1 MIRPVIL
8 CGGAGTRLWPV
19 SRQLLPKQFL
29 PLAGADSLLQQT
41 AARLTGEQFAP
52 ALVVSGED
60 QRMLIKRQLEQAG
73 TRVEGILL
81 EPASRNTSAAA
92 ALAAA
97 WLTANGHDE
106 LLLLLPS
113 DHVILNRD
121 AFVKAIAVGAP
132 HAERGAIVTF
142 GAEPTEPNTQYGY
155 VEADMDHPCGDGAFP
170 IARFVEKPNA
180 ATAAEYLQTGRF
192 LWNAGIFLV
201 KASTLLGEMRQLMS
215 ATVDAIS
222 AAVANA
228 TSDGLFV
235 RPRGDDFNQAQNI
248 SIDHGVME
256 KTRRGMVVPVDM
268 GWSDVGSWGAVW
280 TLGEKDAAANV
291 LQGDV
296 LAIETRGS
304 LLRSERNGP
313 LIAAV
318 GLEDI
323 AVIATSDAV
332 FLAPLNRASDVKDI
346 VEILKAE
353 GRESAVSSPKMARAW
368 GSCEKIA
375 TGTNF
380 QAKHIVVDPGEALLF
395 DDDAQRAEHWMVVRG
410 SAELTLDGEIS
421 ILREY
426 ESASV
431 APGAKRH
438 IVNRGQVALELI
450 KVECGPHVDE
460 RPIARSGDR
469 DRRTEEKQSKGTA
482 Q

>member
-29 PLAGADSLLQQT
+29 PLTGPDSLLQQT

-52 ALVVSGED
+52 AIVVSGED
-60 QRMLIKRQLEQAG
+60 QRIFIKRQLEQAS
-73 TRVEGILL
+73 TPVEAILL
-81 EPASRNTSAAA
+81 EPAGRNTSAAA

-97 WLTANGHDE
+97 WLSASGRDE

-121 AFVKAIAVGAP
+121 AFVKAIAIGAP

-180 ATAAEYLQTGRF
+180 ATATEYLETGRF

-201 KASTLLGEMRQLMS
+201 MASTLLGEMRQLMPAS
-215 ATVDAIS
+215 VDAIS

-228 TSDGLFV
+228 TKDGLFV
-235 RPRGDDFNQAQNI
+235 RPRADFFNQAQNI

-280 TLGEKDAAANV
+280 ALGEKDTAGNV

-296 LAIETRGS
+296 LAIGTRGS
-304 LLRSERNGP
+304 LLRSERDGP

-318 GLEDI
+318 GVEDL

-332 FLAPLNRASDVKDI
+332 FLAPITRASDVKDI
-346 VEILKAE
+346 VEILRAE
-353 GRESAVSSPKMARAW
+353 GRESVVSSPKLARAW
-368 GSCEKIA
+368 GSCEEIA
-375 TGTNF
+375 KGINF
-380 QAKHIVVDPGEALLF
+380 EAKHIVVDPGEALLF
-395 DDDAQRAEHWMVVRG
+395 DDDVERLEHWVVVSG
-410 SAELTLDGEIS
+410 SAELIVEGELS
-421 ILREY
+421 VLREHQ
-426 ESASV
+426 SACI

-438 IVNRGQVALELI
+438 IANSGKVALELI
-450 KVECGPHVDE
+450 KVECGPQ
-460 RPIARSGDR
+460 AG
-469 DRRTEEKQSKGTA
+469 TAAKQSKGTA